1 MFDSVDQSNNLNE
14 AKRLNDSNGL
24 NAKLNEVLGNER
36 ESMRN
41 GSYRKGQRI
50 LCLVEISSQHAD
62 SRPIVAAQR
71 LTECEIHG

>member
-36 ESMRN
+36 VAEEMRRRV
-41 GSYRKGQRI
+41 S
-50 LCLVEISSQHAD
+50 
-62 SRPIVAAQR
+62 VAATSKDSQV
-71 LTECEIHG
+71 IKA